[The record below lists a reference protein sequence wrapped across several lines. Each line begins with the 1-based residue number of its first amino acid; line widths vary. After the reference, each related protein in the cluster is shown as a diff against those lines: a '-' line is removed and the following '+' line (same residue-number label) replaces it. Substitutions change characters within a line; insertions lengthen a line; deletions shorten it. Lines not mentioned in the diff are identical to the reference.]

1 MGVEGVFDLL
11 NGVMLQTNR
20 VLEGSIATSPTE
32 IPDEPIMRHDVTALS
47 FGEIRWDLRPIN
59 YGTTVAK
66 MCISIGKAW
75 AIQ

>member
-1 MGVEGVFDLL
+1 
-11 NGVMLQTNR
+11 
-20 VLEGSIATSPTE
+20 
-32 IPDEPIMRHDVTALS
+32 MRHDVTALS
-47 FGEIRWDLRPIN
+47 FGEIRWDLRPVN